1 VNNDLVDGYATA
13 VLAVAAAEG
22 CLEQVGD
29 ELFGFARALEGSDQL
44 RQALT
49 DRSIPADRRQAL
61 VEDLLG
67 PRALPTVT
75 ALASFIVGAGHAHDL
90 DAIVERV
97 VERSAA
103 ERQHV
108 VAEVRSASVLDAS
121 QRERL
126 AAALSAAMGKQVEVK
141 AIVDPAV
148 LGGLVARVGDTVI
161 DGTVRHRLEQLR
173 EAL

>member
-29 ELFGFARALEGSDQL
+29 ELFGFARAMEGSDRL

-49 DRSIPADRRQAL
+49 DQSIPADRRQAL
-61 VEDLLG
+61 VEELLG

-75 ALASFIVGAGHAHDL
+75 ALASFIVGAGRAHDL

-126 AAALSAAMGKQVEVK
+126 ATALSAAMGKQVEVK